1 MTDVHKLNLR
11 LPMHLIEEAKAE
23 AEALHVSLNTYILQ
37 AIANYIPYTRRI
49 TKSWPPTAAP
59 SPASRRQRQ
68 RHRRRSATPRRLLR
82 QRRAPSEAAVP
93 KVGRNQPCPCG
104 SGKRYRHCHGD
115 GLSRAGGGA

>member
-49 TKSWPPTAAP
+49 TKSRPPTAAP
-59 SPASRRQRQ
+59 SPRVPATKATAPKAQRDPEASAA
-68 RHRRRSATPRRLLR
+68 SAAGAIGGR
-82 QRRAPSEAAVP
+82 AVP

-115 GLSRAGGGA
+115 G